1 MLLKNKNQC
10 CGCAACADICPKGA
24 IKMLEDVEGFYYPH
38 IDKSKCIHCGLCEK
52 ICPTINVK
60 ACDSILEAYAA
71 YNQDEAIRLNSS
83 SGGVFT
89 NLAEVILMNDG
100 VVYGAAFDKNF
111 EVNHIKITK
120 KEDLKRLR
128 GSKYVQSKCDGI
140 YKNVKKDLISGRE
153 VLFTGTP
160 CQIVGLKTFLQSEY
174 KNLLCVDIICHGV
187 PSRLVWRKYVEY
199 RCNFAK
205 SEIEQIAFRQKDE
218 GWKQYAVKFAFTNS
232 TAYCQNLHKDIFMR
246 GFLENLYLRSSCYEC
261 RFKGKERKSDITI
274 ADFWGVDW
282 LYPEI
287 DDDKGISA
295 VIIHTLR
302 GKETFDICKN
312 KMFYKLIA
320 LDDVVKKNQNMISA
334 VKYNPKREKFFRD
347 LYLNNSDTVEIIKK
361 YLSRN
366 KTRHYLRLYLNKLG
380 VLPVLKRFLG
390 NMRM

>member
-1 MLLKNKNQC
+1 
-10 CGCAACADICPKGA
+10 
-24 IKMLEDVEGFYYPH
+24 
-38 IDKSKCIHCGLCEK
+38 
-52 ICPTINVK
+52 
-60 ACDSILEAYAA
+60 
-71 YNQDEAIRLNSS
+71 
-83 SGGVFT
+83 
-89 NLAEVILMNDG
+89 
-100 VVYGAAFDKNF
+100 
-111 EVNHIKITK
+111 
-120 KEDLKRLR
+120 
-128 GSKYVQSKCDGI
+128 
-140 YKNVKKDLISGRE
+140 
-153 VLFTGTP
+153 
-160 CQIVGLKTFLQSEY
+160 
-174 KNLLCVDIICHGV
+174 
-187 PSRLVWRKYVEY
+187 
-199 RCNFAK
+199 
-205 SEIEQIAFRQKDE
+205 
-218 GWKQYAVKFAFTNS
+218 
-232 TAYCQNLHKDIFMR
+232 MR
-246 GFLENLYLRSSCYEC
+246 GFLENLYLRPSCYEC

-347 LYLNNSDTVEIIKK
+347 LYLNNSDTAEIIKK